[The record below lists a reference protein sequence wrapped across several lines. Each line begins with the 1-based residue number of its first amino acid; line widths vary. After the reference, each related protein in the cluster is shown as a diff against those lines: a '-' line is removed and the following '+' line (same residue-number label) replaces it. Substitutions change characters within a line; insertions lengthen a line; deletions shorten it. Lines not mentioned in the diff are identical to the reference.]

1 MVNKVATVESQ
12 TSSKRPT
19 TTKPRA
25 NLQRN
30 PSIFGVPLPQPQ
42 VQPPLETRPPPTV
55 ATAAPP
61 ATPQTKT
68 LRRVKPRPANFA
80 RRISFGSL
88 VPSEQEDRN
97 LGNGRGGLELGSAF
111 QLH

>member
-1 MVNKVATVESQ
+1 VKVAAVNGPTRH
-12 TSSKRPT
+12 SSSG
-19 TTKPRA
+19 KPRA

-30 PSIFGVPLPQPQ
+30 PSIFGAPLPQAQ
-42 VQPPLETRPPPTV
+42 VQPVVEIRPPPTV
-55 ATAAPP
+55 AAAATP

-68 LRRVKPRPANFA
+68 LRRVKGRPANIA

-88 VPSEQEDRN
+88 VAPLDPQNGGPD
-97 LGNGRGGLELGSAF
+97 NGRGGLGLGSAF